1 VSSNTNSK
9 LLDDLIFDLK
19 YLRKHEGITP
29 ARLQNANTV
38 KQVLGRTDDAYEDCL
53 EFIRAEIE
61 ELPDKVDGKS
71 LLVAYGLL
79 PECTDIYPLEKRRDW
94 YGQQINLK
102 RDAITDREDAAIDE
116 LAHKMIRASISR
128 SAIDVVIPC
137 KPGSIIQES
146 VTVKVLVR
154 DGRWVR
160 TDEHHCLVLLADN
173 TDELEFIS
181 ALPSRIFTNDSSI
194 SKAVTLED
202 NLRHRLYLK
211 QTYNRGSLVEVT
223 FSLLPEYENHEQTLS
238 IATRA
243 QSVMT
248 QRLEYEVVFKG
259 RYPARIWSFCGLQ
272 EHDIETKRYKHKQI
286 AISGRGIAKVV
297 FRELSS
303 SLYSGVAWEW
313 NDAP

>member
-1 VSSNTNSK
+1 VTSNSK

-19 YLRKHEGITP
+19 YLRKNEGITP

-38 KQVLGRTDDAYEDCL
+38 RQVLGRTYDAYEDCL
-53 EFIRAEIE
+53 EFIQAQIE

-71 LLVAYGLL
+71 LLIAYGLL
-79 PECTDIYPLEKRRDW
+79 PGCTDICPLSKRRDW

-128 SAIDVVIPC
+128 STIDAAIPC

-146 VTVKVLVR
+146 VTVKVFVK

-160 TDEHHCLVLLADN
+160 TDENHCLVLLADN
-173 TDELEFIS
+173 INELEFVS
-181 ALPSRIFTNDSSI
+181 VLPARIFTNDSSI
-194 SKAVTLED
+194 SKAITLD
-202 NLRHRLYLK
+202 GSLRHRLYLK
-211 QTYNRGSLVEVT
+211 QTSNRGDLVEVT
-223 FSLLPEYENHEQTLS
+223 FSLLPECENHKQVLS

-243 QSVMT
+243 QSAMT
-248 QRLEYEVVFKG
+248 QRLEYEVDFNG
-259 RYPARIWSFCGLQ
+259 RYPARIWSFCCLQ
-272 EHDIETKRYKHKQI
+272 EHDIDTQRYKHKQI
-286 AISGRGIAKVV
+286 AINGSGIAKVV

-313 NDAP
+313 NKAS